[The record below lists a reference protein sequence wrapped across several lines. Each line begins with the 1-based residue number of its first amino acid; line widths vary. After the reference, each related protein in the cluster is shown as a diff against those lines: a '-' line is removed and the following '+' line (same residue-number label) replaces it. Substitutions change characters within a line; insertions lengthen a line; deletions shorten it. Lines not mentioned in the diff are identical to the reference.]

1 MAKKAKSDLQLFSEE
16 YVKDVQEL
24 TSFLTHKYPTLNV
37 QQHTMMANDI
47 RKTYAVERHLRNISE
62 SADGVYEHI
71 INEDLDNSRDCIG
84 TKQSSNR

>member
-1 MAKKAKSDLQLFSEE
+1 MARNAKSDLQKFSEE

-47 RKTYAVERHLRNISE
+47 RKAYAIEVQLSNISE
-62 SADGVYEHI
+62 SAEGVYEHI
-71 INEDLDNSRDCIG
+71 RSEDL
-84 TKQSSNR
+84 

>member
-1 MAKKAKSDLQLFSEE
+1 MARNAKSDLQKFSEE

-47 RKTYAVERHLRNISE
+47 RKAYAIEVQLNNISE
-62 SADGVYEHI
+62 SAEGVYEHI
-71 INEDLDNSRDCIG
+71 RSEDL
-84 TKQSSNR
+84 

>member
-1 MAKKAKSDLQLFSEE
+1 MAKVAKSDLQLFGEE

-24 TSFLTHKYPTLNV
+24 TAFVTCKYPTLNV

-47 RKTYAVERHLRNISE
+47 RKAYAIEKQLKDILDGV
-62 SADGVYEHI
+62 DGVYEHI

-84 TKQSSNR
+84 TK